1 MQTRA
6 LQKPGKLKR
15 MLIMIGLV
23 LLLIAA
29 IVGIKWWTIS
39 TMIAGMKPQAP
50 TVTTSAAARQ
60 QPALGAVGTLR
71 RVRR

>member
-29 IVGIKWWTIS
+29 IVGI
-39 TMIAGMKPQAP
+39 
-50 TVTTSAAARQ
+50 
-60 QPALGAVGTLR
+60 
-71 RVRR
+71 